1 MNERERF
8 IEALLFGKPDKVP
21 FMPGGPRES
30 TLKRWHQE
38 GLPPGCDWYAFLLKE
53 LGITKETGQTP
64 ISLDVSFKMMPEFE
78 EKVLEHKDGH
88 YLVRDWM
95 GAVVEISDRFDYT
108 YLRSAKDFVT
118 RKWHKFPV
126 ENRADWQ
133 EMKRRYDPK
142 TPGRY
147 PADFPER
154 CRKVQ
159 DRDFLLSVS
168 FNGPFWQLR
177 EWCGFENLCLL
188 MAEDPDFVE
197 EMVLFWQAFV
207 LAVLEPALSAAPP
220 DHILISEDMAYKG
233 KSMISPGMVRRFLL
247 PCWQAWSER
256 IKKSGCRLIEVDSDG
271 YVGELIPL
279 WIEAGIN
286 VCSPMEVAAG
296 DDLPALRRKFGRN
309 MAYRGGIDKRA
320 IAKGGKIME
329 AEVLRVVANYSDS
342 PKAGVVPPL
351 LKEGGYIPS
360 CDHGVPSDISWKNFV
375 EYSRLLAK
383 FCGWL

>member
-1 MNERERF
+1 
-8 IEALLFGKPDKVP
+8 
-21 FMPGGPRES
+21 
-30 TLKRWHQE
+30 
-38 GLPPGCDWYAFLLKE
+38 
-53 LGITKETGQTP
+53 
-64 ISLDVSFKMMPEFE
+64 MPEFE
-78 EKVLEHKDGH
+78 EKVLERKDGH
-88 YLVRDWM
+88 YLVQDWM
-95 GAVVEISDRFDYT
+95 GAIVEISDRFDYM
-108 YLRSAKDFVT
+108 YLRNARDFVT

-126 ENRADWQ
+126 ENRADW
-133 EMKRRYDPK
+133 EKMKKKYDPK
-142 TPGRY
+142 SAGRY
-147 PADFPER
+147 PTDFTER

-159 DRDFLLSVS
+159 NRNFLLSVA

-188 MAEDPDFVE
+188 TTEDPLFVE
-197 EMVLFWQAFV
+197 EMVSFWQNFM
-207 LAVLEPALSAAPP
+207 LTVLEPILSAAPP

-320 IAKGGKIME
+320 IAKGGKIIE
-329 AEVLRVVANYSDS
+329 EELLR
-342 PKAGVVPPL
+342 VVPPL
-351 LKEGGYIPS
+351 FKEGGYIPS
-360 CDHGVPSDISWKNFV
+360 CDHGVPPDISWQNFV